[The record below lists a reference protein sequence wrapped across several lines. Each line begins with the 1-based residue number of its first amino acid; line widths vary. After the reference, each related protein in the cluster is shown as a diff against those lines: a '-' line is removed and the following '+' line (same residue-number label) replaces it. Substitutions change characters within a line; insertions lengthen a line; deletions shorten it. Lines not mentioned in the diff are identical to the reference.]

1 MVYISLAEYIKKMC
15 IYCDDVSD
23 VCRML
28 NNTWVKRSKF
38 WRQMCWLVNLRLRIW
53 SLLSDYHCMDS
64 DERKEMRGGN
74 EKERNWEEKWKGKRR
89 EVYSKEERRK
99 SRGESQNVNW
109 KLLLGFLREDFGGHH
124 LGFILGLDDRLPS
137 VGGARNDESKPEIPL
152 CGETASPQHPSQS
165 HWFNCIQWNPSL

>member
-1 MVYISLAEYIKKMC
+1 
-15 IYCDDVSD
+15 
-23 VCRML
+23 
-28 NNTWVKRSKF
+28 
-38 WRQMCWLVNLRLRIW
+38 
-53 SLLSDYHCMDS
+53 MDS
-64 DERKEMRGGN
+64 DERKEMRKIGRERKSER
-74 EKERNWEEKWKGKRR
+74 EKGERFIVRK
-89 EVYSKEERRK
+89 ERRK

-165 HWFNCIQWNPSL
+165 HWFNYIQWNPSL